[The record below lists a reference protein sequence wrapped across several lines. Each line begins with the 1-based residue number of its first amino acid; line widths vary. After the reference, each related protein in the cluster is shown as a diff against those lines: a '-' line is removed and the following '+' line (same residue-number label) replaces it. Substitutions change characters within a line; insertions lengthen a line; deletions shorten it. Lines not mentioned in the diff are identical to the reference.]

1 MQLIREHTWRALM
14 EKEMTQ
20 DYWPGLQEFVLSQY
34 QHQTCFPPSD
44 LIFRAFELTPLNQIK
59 VVILGQDPYHGVN
72 QAHGLA
78 FSVPKG
84 VKKPPS
90 LLNILKE
97 VHQNTSEST
106 EAIHGGKVLSGDLT
120 SWAKQGVLLLNTVL
134 TVAQGQAG
142 SHQKKGWEHFTD
154 TVIKQVSS
162 SRTNVVFMLW
172 GGFAKRKIKLIDG
185 SKHLI
190 LSSGHPSP
198 LSANRG
204 LWFGNDHF
212 SKANNYLKENGKK
225 TVNW

>member
-20 DYWPGLQEFVLSQY
+20 DYWPGLQDFVLSQY

-106 EAIHGGKVLSGDLT
+106 Y
-120 SWAKQGVLLLNTVL
+120 Q
-134 TVAQGQAG
+134 
-142 SHQKKGWEHFTD
+142 
-154 TVIKQVSS
+154 
-162 SRTNVVFMLW
+162 
-172 GGFAKRKIKLIDG
+172 
-185 SKHLI
+185 
-190 LSSGHPSP
+190 
-198 LSANRG
+198 
-204 LWFGNDHF
+204 
-212 SKANNYLKENGKK
+212 
-225 TVNW
+225 